1 MSINIDYSQDG
12 NSLFENVYITGL
24 LDYDFS
30 SDNLKVNSLEINNNV
45 TVTKDLIVGGDSSLS
60 GNLNI
65 LKDLNVEGQSY
76 FTGIATFAEKVDF
89 NESLSFIDLEI
100 RDKLDIG
107 VGGTVF
113 TASSLLD
120 PGKVGIGSTQPTEIL
135 DILGVTSTSKL
146 YVKDTS
152 IFDGKP
158 TFNDNIVLPNLTED
172 RIVFVGSGS
181 TLTDSPNL
189 AFYEE
194 NQTLSI
200 AGSVGI
206 GTTIPYGV
214 FQINDETESV
224 VVAAGGT
231 MAIGSTTPYG
241 SWTDYSGD
249 GSFNDSIQGKLR
261 LSIDGS
267 IRIGRNIYD
276 SGGSAGIN
284 GMFLQRDENGIHWT
298 AYEPSLQEGI
308 LIQDEGNFVPINVGT
323 AQTFSIVN
331 FSQVNSFGTGVDTLI
346 PTLGNASTGLATIFT
361 NDFWGV
367 VEGHVGLDTGIYRMT
382 NVGIGTTLPVASLQV
397 GSASSAFVVSEVG
410 RVGIGTTN
418 PLVGLDVH
426 YDTHLRSTLKV
437 DNTSTFVGLS
447 TFNNGLIVHSGVSTF
462 HKDVEFVGANA
473 GITSAYWDQS
483 DSSLKFL
490 DNVKAKFGD
499 HEDLKIYHTTAS
511 GGYSVISEAGT
522 GQLVIGGNIIEFKN
536 EALNQSYATIDSTGI
551 DVTGN
556 TETDTLHVSGI
567 SSFFDDTRFYGSAGV
582 TSAFW
587 DKSDDRL
594 KFNDEAKLVFGSG
607 NDLRI
612 YHTVELKGE
621 VDNNGDPITDNTR
634 CSLIKETGSGGLI
647 FKSDGGG
654 GPGAFQFF
662 DTDWKPLLKMH
673 SGANA
678 RTLLYHNGLE
688 RLETTVDGIDITG
701 HTETDTL
708 RVSGLSTFVGIATFS
723 DEVGI
728 AKTLS
733 LQSNIVDVNNSIGFS
748 SEVGVCKTDY
758 RLASV
763 GTGVSWRPSGVQTKN
778 AIWVSMNG
786 CDSNSGLLEGDA
798 KKTIGGAAAIAEAG
812 DTIIVRSGVYYEN
825 NPVGLRTEVT
835 ISGEDLRLV
844 TVVPNNVN
852 KDVFQVRAGCLIQNL
867 NFAGQTSSTD
877 HSNCGAVAFPP
888 TSAGIAGGVD
898 YQAVTGYTALG
909 PANQGPDRIDPT
921 KGARYRSPYVRNCTN
936 FMTGSVGMK
945 INGDYVNAA
954 FTGTNDLGQDLK
966 SMVCDSFTQYNQ
978 AGVGVSLTN
987 NAYAQ
992 LVSIFT
998 IGCDIAIFAGS
1009 GGQCDLTNSN
1019 SSFGNFGLKADGI
1032 GDVEFTGSTD
1042 TASIAGQDTIAIKNV
1057 TDIAGNFRKPFD
1069 GQGAYFKINLDD
1081 YPDALGSGT
1090 ITEPLQLIRSI
1101 DIVDG
1106 GSGYNPGA
1114 PPNVTIPEP
1123 QGPEAILPEF
1133 SANVGTDG
1141 SITSIDVI
1149 ASGRN
1154 FVADQDFTVTFSTGN
1169 AVAKVNTDPILYTVS
1184 EASEPNTITGLTN
1197 VTFNEFIPYSLD
1209 PGVDVEFSRLSRII
1223 TSSHSFEYVGAGT
1236 DLNRANPFQG
1246 GEPIPE
1252 NEIVAINGG
1261 QVPFTSTDQKGNFR
1275 IGEGLTIDQTT
1286 STIRGR
1292 DFNRAIQAQ
1301 LTPLILALR

>member
-45 TVTKDLIVGGDSSLS
+45 TVTKDLIVSGGSSIS
-60 GNLNI
+60 GSSTVGGSLDLTKNLF
-65 LKDLNVEGQSY
+65 VGGQSY
-76 FTGIATFAEKVDF
+76 FTGIATFNDTVTF
-89 NESLSFIDLEI
+89 NESLSFPDLEV
-100 RDKLDIG
+100 RDRLTVG

-120 PGKVGIGSTQPTEIL
+120 PGKVGIGSTQPNQLFDVGGTGIFHKIGIGTTSPRNIL
-135 DILGVTSTSKL
+135 DVVGISN
-146 YVKDTS
+146 
-152 IFDGKP
+152 FD
-158 TFNDNIVLPNLTED
+158 
-172 RIVFVGSGS
+172 
-181 TLTDSPNL
+181 
-189 AFYEE
+189 
-194 NQTLSI
+194 
-200 AGSVGI
+200 GSVGI
-206 GTTIPYGV
+206 GTTIPFGV
-214 FQINDETESV
+214 FQINDNANSLV
-224 VVAAGGT
+224 VTDDGRIGIGT
-231 MAIGSTTPYG
+231 TNPTG
-241 SWTDYSGD
+241 SWTTSVGTN
-249 GSFNDSIQGKLR
+249 FNDGTQGKLG
-261 LSIDGS
+261 LSVDGS
-267 IRIGRNIYD
+267 VRISRNIYD
-276 SGGSAGIN
+276 SNDSAGLT
-284 GMFLQRDENGIHWT
+284 GMFLQRDGGGIRWT
-298 AYEPSLQEGI
+298 SYTPSLQEGI
-308 LIQDEGNFVPINVGT
+308 LLLDEGIYVPTSTGV
-323 AQTFSIVN
+323 AQTFSQVN
-331 FSQVNSFGTGVDTLI
+331 FSQVNSYGTGVDNLVPTTSLPIFNITIDDREGTIGASSNVVSISTVGISSGQIIVADVADPTSILDTNTEIIEIGVGQITLSSSNKLSVEQTI
-346 PTLGNASTGLATIFT
+346 NFDIGENEYSGLATVFT

-367 VEGHVGLDTGIYRMT
+367 VEGHVGVDTGIYRLT
-382 NVGIGTTLPVASLQV
+382 NVGIGTALPVASLQV
-397 GSASSAFVVSEVG
+397 GSASSAFAVSG
-410 RVGIGTTN
+410 FGSVGIGTTN

-426 YDTHLRSTLKV
+426 YDTHLKSTLKV
-437 DNTSTFVGLS
+437 DDRSTFVGLS
-447 TFNNGLIVHSGVSTF
+447 TFNDGLIVHSGVSTF
-462 HKDVEFVGANA
+462 VGFATFSDVYVGGATTLTGITTTGNQLFVGSDFSVGGATTLT
-473 GITSAYWDQS
+473 GITTVGDTLFTEQLSVIGVSTFNDDVTFTGSLYNVQWDNSENALHFNDNAEATFGNTS
-483 DSSLKFL
+483 DNPDLQIYYTDGDGSNGGSVFKHS
-490 DNVKAKFGD
+490 GD
-499 HEDLKIYHTTAS
+499 HDMRFQVPSGAHDIVFETT
-511 GGYSVISEAGT
+511 
-522 GQLVIGGNIIEFKN
+522 
-536 EALNQSYATIDSTGI
+536 
-551 DVTGN
+551 
-556 TETDTLHVSGI
+556 
-567 SSFFDDTRFYGSAGV
+567 
-582 TSAFW
+582 
-587 DKSDDRL
+587 
-594 KFNDEAKLVFGSG
+594 
-607 NDLRI
+607 
-612 YHTVELKGE
+612 
-621 VDNNGDPITDNTR
+621 
-634 CSLIKETGSGGLI
+634 
-647 FKSDGGG
+647 
-654 GPGAFQFF
+654 
-662 DTDWKPLLKMH
+662 
-673 SGANA
+673 SGANLA
-678 RTLLYHNGLE
+678 VYNADGAVDLHWRGTSNPGKKFA
-688 RLETTVDGIDITG
+688 TTSAGIDITG
-701 HTETDTL
+701 HTETDTFN
-708 RVSGLSTFVGIATFS
+708 VSGVSTHVGISTFN
-723 DEVGI
+723 EQVGI
-728 AKTLS
+728 AKTLDLGS
-733 LQSNIVDVNNSIGFS
+733 HILDVNQDTG
-748 SEVGVCKTDY
+748 VGVAKTDY

-778 AIWVSMNG
+778 TIWVSING
-786 CDSNSGLLEGDA
+786 DDSNTGLLEGDS
-798 KKTIGGAAAIAEAG
+798 KRTIGAAAAIAETG

-835 ISGEDLRLV
+835 VSGEDLRLV
-844 TVVPNNVN
+844 TIVPNNVN
-852 KDVFQVRAGCLIQNL
+852 KDVFQVRAGCLIQNM
-867 NFAGQTSSTD
+867 NFAGQTSTTN
-877 HSNCGAVAFPP
+877 HPNCGAVAFPP
-888 TSAGIAGGVD
+888 TSAGIAGGLD

-909 PANQGPDRIDPT
+909 PANQGPDRVDPT

-954 FTGTNDLGQDLK
+954 FTGVNDLGQDLK

-978 AGVGVSLTN
+978 AGIGVSLTN

-1032 GDVEFTGSTD
+1032 GDVEFTGQTD
-1042 TASIAGQDTIAIKNV
+1042 TTSIAGQDTIAIKNV
-1057 TDIAGNFRKPFD
+1057 KDASGNIRKPFD
-1069 GQGAYFKINLDD
+1069 GQGAYFKIDLDN

-1090 ITEPLQLIRSI
+1090 ITEPLQFIRSI

-1184 EASEPNTITGLTN
+1184 EASEPDTVTGLTN
-1197 VTFNEFIPYSLD
+1197 VTFNEFIPYSLGL
-1209 PGVDVEFSRLSRII
+1209 GVDVDFSRLSRII

-1236 DLNRANPFQG
+1236 DLNKANPFQG

-1261 QVPFTSTDQKGNFR
+1261 QIPFTSTDQKGNFR